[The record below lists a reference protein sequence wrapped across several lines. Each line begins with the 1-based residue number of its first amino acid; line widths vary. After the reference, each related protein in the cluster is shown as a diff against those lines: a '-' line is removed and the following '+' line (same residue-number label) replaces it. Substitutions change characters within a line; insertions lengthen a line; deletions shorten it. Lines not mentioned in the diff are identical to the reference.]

1 MAIPRPAA
9 HKIPGLVPGIFFLTL
24 ALAPAAPPPPPPDL
38 ALAAELF
45 AEGQWAAARTE
56 AHRAQALAT
65 GPAADHAR
73 LLAATCTLR
82 LNDAPAAAKDDL
94 AALWQN
100 PAAPREL
107 RCQAAYELALA
118 DWHSPVSRTPAA
130 LEFAYLHTQTAP
142 LFWRAGCSLYFYL
155 KAHKTLRH
163 EKAPLW
169 QSLQTCRD
177 AWPLEIWRECRPRRP
192 RGPPLA
198 ARPAHWLVRFYR
210 THIGPAIGS
219 RCDLQPSCSEYFRQ
233 ATQTHGL
240 LGFPI
245 MADRFIRE
253 SSVVAD
259 KAQPL
264 TMPDGRIRYADP
276 LTDHTFWL
284 RGPP

>member
-1 MAIPRPAA
+1 MAITRPAA
-9 HKIPGLVPGIFFLTL
+9 RKIPGLVPGIFFCAL
-24 ALAPAAPPPPPPDL
+24 ALAAAAPPSLD
-38 ALAAELF
+38 LAAELF
-45 AEGQWAAARTE
+45 AEGQLASARLE
-56 AHRAQALAT
+56 ARRALETAT

-73 LLAATCTLR
+73 LLAATCALR
-82 LNDAPAAAKDDL
+82 LNDAPAAAKDEL

-100 PAAPREL
+100 PAAPLEL

-118 DWHSPVSRTPAA
+118 DWHSPASRTPAA
-130 LEFAYLHTQTAP
+130 LEFAYLHAQAAP

-155 KAHKTLRH
+155 KAHKTLRR

-192 RGPPLA
+192 HGPPLA

-233 ATQTHGL
+233 ATQAHGL

-245 MADRFIRE
+245 MADRFCRE
-253 SSVVAD
+253 SSVVAARA
-259 KAQPL
+259 KPI

-276 LTDHTFWL
+276 PTDHPFWL